1 MAVATRRVERSGP
14 VGARDLTPVLGARP
28 LPSWPLTWL
37 LAGFPLWWVLGL
49 GEFAWL
55 LAAFVMVLQLAGR
68 HRTRVPRGFGIWVFF
83 LLWVVAS
90 MSQVDTLGRL
100 IGAGYRAG
108 MYASALVIFVYVW
121 NAREQITQRYLFG
134 VLTVFLGWAVL
145 GGYLG
150 LAFPAA
156 TIRTPLAYVL
166 PGALLSNELVQQ
178 MAIRRLTQFN
188 PNAWTVIDP
197 RPSAPFLYTNNW
209 GNAYSLL
216 VPMAVLYIREVRGT
230 LRAWGVG
237 LLLVVSVV
245 PAFLTLNRGMFLGLA
260 VIGLY
265 VAVRFALMGHV
276 RALAGLGLLAGAGV
290 LALQLLPVMDRL
302 DARLATSGT
311 NDSRLT
317 VYSETIRETLTSP
330 LLGQGAPRPAP
341 NTGIEVP
348 ALGTQGQ
355 VWMVVFSHGFVG
367 IALFLAGMLWLVVR
381 TTRRRDVAGVVMNA
395 TLVGLTVET
404 FYYGV
409 LGAGLGIAM
418 AVAALAMRPYP
429 PAAHGG
435 PG

>member
-1 MAVATRRVERSGP
+1 MAVAARRLEGTGP
-14 VGARDLTPVLGARP
+14 VRTRDLAPAVGVRP
-28 LPSWPLTWL
+28 LPSWPMTWL
-37 LAGFPLWWVLGL
+37 LAGFPLWWALGL

-55 LAAFVMVLQLAGR
+55 LAAFAMVLQLAGR

-83 LLWVVAS
+83 LLWVIAS
-90 MSQVDTLGRL
+90 VSQVDTLGRMV
-100 IGAGYRAG
+100 GAVYRVG

-121 NAREQITQRYLFG
+121 NAREQITRRYLLG
-134 VLTVFLGWAVL
+134 VLTVFFGWTVA

-150 LAFPAA
+150 LMFPAA

-166 PGALLSNELVQQ
+166 PGALLSNDLVQQ
-178 MAIRRLTQFN
+178 MAVRRLTQYN

-237 LLLVVSVV
+237 LLLAVSVV
-245 PAFLTLNRGMFLGLA
+245 PAFLTLNRGMFIGLA
-260 VIGLY
+260 IIGVY

-276 RALAGLGLLAGAGV
+276 RALAGLGLLAAAGV
-290 LALQLLPVMDRL
+290 LALRLLPVMDRL

-317 VYSETIRETLTSP
+317 VYSETIRRTLDSP
-330 LLGQGAPRPAP
+330 FLGLGAPRPAP

-355 VWMVVFSHGFVG
+355 VWMVLFSHGFVG
-367 IALFLAGMLWLVVR
+367 IALFMAGMLWLVVR
-381 TTRRRDVAGVVMNA
+381 TARRRDVPGVVIHA

-418 AVAALAMRPYP
+418 AIGALAMRPHEP
-429 PAAHGG
+429 PAHGG